1 MSRIVARDLPVT
13 RPCWSG
19 SILRAV
25 LVFLLVLPVLVLAVT
40 SWPEDPDEF
49 WNSWRVFDRIALE
62 RLATS
67 FHLASWITFF
77 ALGFGLTAYAGHCSV
92 SPSVRPLLGVLA
104 LLPLSYPPF
113 GAASAWMT
121 LVTRLENPGQGRILW
136 ETHGA
141 LSRVLYSVI
150 GGGWILG
157 LCLWPI
163 VYLLLSLAAG
173 PRQASMEAARLS
185 MTRWM
190 AFRTVMW
197 PAWRLPFFTA
207 GAVVFCLGLLQF
219 EVPSLLQIQ
228 VYPLEIFIQF
238 TARFSDWNACL
249 LCLPYLLAAAPMAW
263 AMGRIPG
270 HLELQGGE
278 PAYRWTAKSLRAA
291 APVGTA
297 VVLTL
302 SILVPVWGLMSHA
315 GSPSLTLRVML
326 EHAPIVF
333 RSLFYAGTAAAA
345 VVVLGTWYTS
355 DTSPKR
361 FSITPVLLLVLFVIP
376 GALTGSGWLRIR
388 SYWPGVQ
395 PPAVMTASL
404 LAAYLSH
411 TFLLGYGAGI
421 LLWRYYGIRQR
432 EFDTLL
438 DLGYFTRMRRL
449 LLPALWRPGWLATL
463 LVTLVL
469 WGDVGMTILLYPP
482 GGDTLAVEYYNL
494 LHYGSESRTAAI
506 GLLLLL
512 VPALAL
518 LAVFIV
524 TSRAASRT

>member
-1 MSRIVARDLPVT
+1 M
-13 RPCWSG
+13 
-19 SILRAV
+19 
-25 LVFLLVLPVLVLAVT
+25 
-40 SWPEDPDEF
+40 
-49 WNSWRVFDRIALE
+49 
-62 RLATS
+62 
-67 FHLASWITFF
+67 
-77 ALGFGLTAYAGHCSV
+77 
-92 SPSVRPLLGVLA
+92 
-104 LLPLSYPPF
+104 
-113 GAASAWMT
+113 
-121 LVTRLENPGQGRILW
+121 
-136 ETHGA
+136 
-141 LSRVLYSVI
+141 
-150 GGGWILG
+150 
-157 LCLWPI
+157 
-163 VYLLLSLAAG
+163 LSLAAG

-249 LCLPYLLAAAPMAW
+249 LCLLYLPAAVPMAW

-291 APVGTA
+291 ALAGTA

-326 EHAPIVF
+326 EHAPIVI
-333 RSLFYAGTAAAA
+333 RSLLYAGTAAAA

-404 LAAYLSH
+404 LA
-411 TFLLGYGAGI
+411 
-421 LLWRYYGIRQR
+421 
-432 EFDTLL
+432 
-438 DLGYFTRMRRL
+438 
-449 LLPALWRPGWLATL
+449 
-463 LVTLVL
+463 
-469 WGDVGMTILLYPP
+469 
-482 GGDTLAVEYYNL
+482 
-494 LHYGSESRTAAI
+494 
-506 GLLLLL
+506 
-512 VPALAL
+512 
-518 LAVFIV
+518 
-524 TSRAASRT
+524 